1 MKTWKECFRESKKLM
16 VIISQRNQ
24 VKPPVVTKRGEG
36 GEADPQEVTGGLT
49 SPLQTASE
57 EAARGP
63 RVFCALLPVY
73 WKAQHERGTDLRSGM
88 IFESGT
94 QTGFSHREQAG
105 GLCQPLF

>member
-49 SPLQTASE
+49 SPL
-57 EAARGP
+57 
-63 RVFCALLPVY
+63 
-73 WKAQHERGTDLRSGM
+73 
-88 IFESGT
+88 
-94 QTGFSHREQAG
+94 
-105 GLCQPLF
+105 